1 MFEEVLSIKMSVM
14 VTVLLLCESRLNFD
28 LKRGEQS
35 NLFLGSTKLSEKEKQ
50 RFNSTFVHHQSF
62 ECVAVDHN
70 IQKRASQNLTKMHY
84 LRLAEINMVQYFW
97 AKE

>member
-1 MFEEVLSIKMSVM
+1 MFEVLSIKMSVM
-14 VTVLLLCESRLNFD
+14 VTVLCELRLNFD
-28 LKRGEQS
+28 LKKRCFSGVQS
-35 NLFLGSTKLSEKEKQ
+35 CQKKKKQ

>member
-1 MFEEVLSIKMSVM
+1 MFEVLSIKMSVM
-14 VTVLLLCESRLNFD
+14 VTVLCELRLNFD

-35 NLFLGSTKLSEKEKQ
+35 HLFLGSTKLSEKEKQ

>member
-1 MFEEVLSIKMSVM
+1 M
-14 VTVLLLCESRLNFD
+14 
-28 LKRGEQS
+28 
-35 NLFLGSTKLSEKEKQ
+35 
-50 RFNSTFVHHQSF
+50 
-62 ECVAVDHN
+62 VAVDHN